1 MGTFGRDMVYSLV
14 SMYLIVFI
22 TEVVGVSNRELLTIN
37 TIIIFIRVFDA
48 FNDPIMGVIVDNTRS
63 RYGKYKPWIFFGVL
77 LAGILTVL
85 LFRVLCYVHLSSLG
99 HGLDYE

>member
-37 TIIIFIRVFDA
+37 TIIIFTINVY
-48 FNDPIMGVIVDNTRS
+48 I
-63 RYGKYKPWIFFGVL
+63 
-77 LAGILTVL
+77 
-85 LFRVLCYVHLSSLG
+85 
-99 HGLDYE
+99 

>member
-1 MGTFGRDMVYSLV
+1 MDASPSFRRNKYAFAMGTFGRDMVYSLV

-48 FNDPIMGVIVDNTRS
+48 FKLFWPFPSAGRS
-63 RYGKYKPWIFFGVL
+63 
-77 LAGILTVL
+77 
-85 LFRVLCYVHLSSLG
+85 
-99 HGLDYE
+99 